1 MSHKEIAI
9 KIANKF
15 KFEPHLVLAVAKSTE
30 GAQHRDDISQ
40 CDNHLDQEFMESL
53 DRFEYLSPEYLTK

>member
-9 KIANKF
+9 KIATKF
-15 KFEPHLVLAVAKSTE
+15 KFEPHLVLAVAENTE
-30 GAQHRDDISQ
+30 GAHPRHDISK
-40 CDNHLDQEFMESL
+40 CENHLDQEFMDSL